1 MQNLFW
7 GILLLSFL
15 VSCSNPDA
23 AIDQQERKNEI
34 RQAEKE
40 FNDLA
45 AEEGIR
51 TAFVHFAD
59 SSAVMLRGNQL
70 IRGKEAIDAYYA
82 DQTLTDV
89 HLTWS
94 PDFVDVA
101 ASGELGYTYGPYSFS
116 AVDTAG
122 QKIESHGY
130 FHTVWRRQSDGSWK
144 FVWD

>member
-1 MQNLFW
+1 MNKL
-7 GILLLSFL
+7 ILYLLLL
-15 VSCSNPDA
+15 MTACTVPTPDLE
-23 AIDQQERKNEI
+23 QRKQEVRD
-34 RQAEKE
+34 AEKA

-45 AEEGIR
+45 AKEGIR
-51 TAFVHFAD
+51 TAFVQFAD

-70 IRGKEAIDAYYA
+70 IRGKEAIDAYYSN
-82 DQTLTDV
+82 QTLRDV
-89 HLTWS
+89 HLSWS

-101 ASGELGYTYGPYSFS
+101 ASGDLGYTYGPYSFS

-122 QKIESHGY
+122 QSIESRGY

>member
-1 MQNLFW
+1 MNKL
-7 GILLLSFL
+7 ILYLLLLL
-15 VSCSNPDA
+15 VTACTVPTPDLE
-23 AIDQQERKNEI
+23 QRKQEVRD
-34 RQAEKE
+34 AEKA

-45 AEEGIR
+45 AKEGIR
-51 TAFVHFAD
+51 TAFVQFAD

-70 IRGKEAIDAYYA
+70 IRGKEAIDAYYSN
-82 DQTLTDV
+82 QTLRDV
-89 HLTWS
+89 HLSWS

-101 ASGELGYTYGPYSFS
+101 ASGDLGYTYGPYSFS

-122 QKIESHGY
+122 QSIESRGY